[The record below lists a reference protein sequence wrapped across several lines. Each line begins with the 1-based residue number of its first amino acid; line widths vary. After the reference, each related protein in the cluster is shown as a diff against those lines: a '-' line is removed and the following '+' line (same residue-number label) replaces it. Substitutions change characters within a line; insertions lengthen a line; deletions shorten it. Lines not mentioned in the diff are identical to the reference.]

1 MAKKAPSAP
10 SEETAPLKPFFAVA
24 LALPRDLPSI
34 MAEYEYEGYE
44 VFAIVATRDSNDH
57 AAYFRLSN

>member
-1 MAKKAPSAP
+1 MEKKASFTH
-10 SEETAPLKPFFAVA
+10 SEETASTKPRFVVT
-24 LALPRDLPSI
+24 LALPRDLPNIITEHES
-34 MAEYEYEGYE
+34 EGYE